1 MSRKCPTETHKFS
14 STLLGTDVIFS
25 NCGTS
30 SSYCGLTTGQYMV
43 DCDSSHVPPQLR
55 DRGRVTQP
63 EMESGWEFGPILYT
77 MPVAVTDERQKWLR
91 KHAPRPD
98 SIKTINNNG
107 LRVIMDPD
115 HDRFGQF
122 YKICLM
128 VSSLPSNVTNATFS
142 NSFHV
147 GHSDRTPLQVSIL
160 R

>member
-1 MSRKCPTETHKFS
+1 
-14 STLLGTDVIFS
+14 
-25 NCGTS
+25 
-30 SSYCGLTTGQYMV
+30 
-43 DCDSSHVPPQLR
+43 
-55 DRGRVTQP
+55 
-63 EMESGWEFGPILYT
+63 